1 LRLVREKAEIRRQDQ
16 SFYPFHVVGNPQQ
29 QQDNWSFIAYG
40 APGEAALAEYLD
52 GYSRDT
58 ADNGSKSRDI
68 SRSPPRPAML
78 SLVGI
83 SNFNGQSSD
92 AALRS
97 KGYTIFGDDIASL
110 HPQPPTTNFS
120 PFEDTDAPA
129 VSSNNHTHAV
139 SSSLIPTGLMDN
151 SSESFSR
158 SFQSENDV
166 YLDKDWRG
174 LRGSV
179 MMMHAQQQQPAD
191 NSCMSMTTAT
201 ASPLSMT
208 GSLVHEHDLFEVRQ
222 PNYMRSESMN
232 MQRATMPAPNR
243 TLSDPVDNV
252 PEEGPVEVDKAGRRR
267 WFSSSLKEKPRKGL
281 NPDAKVFRLTKMP
294 NDFGS
299 IRNSGAPPT
308 FDALN
313 PNGLGS
319 RMISTPSSNTS
330 SLLRAFAPSPAERQV
345 LQRALGGSTN
355 PSLERLPS
363 LSRVSSIPTSPSRVH
378 GVSSSAPSSSAGH
391 TRPTSLHMERSEIG
405 RTLPSWL
412 QALPR
417 IGKSNFSPWDD
428 DEPVGG
434 NGGNGLSH

>member
-1 LRLVREKAEIRRQDQ
+1 
-16 SFYPFHVVGNPQQ
+16 
-29 QQDNWSFIAYG
+29 
-40 APGEAALAEYLD
+40 
-52 GYSRDT
+52 
-58 ADNGSKSRDI
+58 
-68 SRSPPRPAML
+68 ML
-78 SLVGI
+78 SLSGI

-97 KGYTIFGDDIASL
+97 KGYTIFDDDIASL
-110 HPQPPTTNFS
+110 QSHSRSHSQPPTTNFS
-120 PFEDTDAPA
+120 PFEDTDSPSLQPQSHAQPPTTNFSPFEDTDSPS
-129 VSSNNHTHAV
+129 VSSTHTHAHGSTARSPT
-139 SSSLIPTGLMDN
+139 SSTLIPTGLMDN
-151 SSESFSR
+151 SNESLAR

-179 MMMHAQQQQPAD
+179 MMMHAQQPVD
-191 NSCMSMTTAT
+191 NSGMNMTMTT
-201 ASPLSMT
+201 ASPLSLT
-208 GSLVHEHDLFEVRQ
+208 GPSVHDHDPFEVHQ
-222 PNYMRSESMN
+222 PKYMRLESMN

-243 TLSDPVDNV
+243 ALSDPVDNV
-252 PEEGPVEVDKAGRRR
+252 REEGPAEVDKAGRRR

-294 NDFGS
+294 TDFGS
-299 IRNSGAPPT
+299 IHGNGGAPPHNPT

-313 PNGLGS
+313 PNGLGT
-319 RMISTPSSNTS
+319 RVITAPSSNTS

-345 LQRALGGSTN
+345 LQRALGASTN

-363 LSRVSSIPTSPSRVH
+363 LSRVSSIPSSPSHVH
-378 GVSSSAPSSSAGH
+378 AAVSSSSPSSSSAGH
-391 TRPTSLHMERSEIG
+391 TRPTSLHMERTELG
-405 RTLPSWL
+405 RNLPSWL

-434 NGGNGLSH
+434 NGVSY